1 MTSTQDLYRDLSNS
15 TEASLSHIR
24 LWAEDRLRNERV
36 AVEESIKRAEGQG
49 EMVRTL
55 LDEAVKAVSKE
66 LEILRSDS
74 AARNTALEESMDER
88 ALDLETR
95 LTEIDNATAKKRR
108 VSELTKE
115 TGARIGEIERRVL
128 QVCSDCLSTLL
139 AMGIWESMLFA

>member
-1 MTSTQDLYRDLSNS
+1 MSSTQDLHRDLSNS

-24 LWAEDRLRNERV
+24 VWAEDRLRKERV
-36 AVEESIKRAEGQG
+36 AMEESIKRAEGQG

-88 ALDLETR
+88 AFDLETR
-95 LTEIDNATAKKRR
+95 LTEIDNVTAKKRR
-108 VSELTKE
+108 VSELNKE

-128 QVCSDCLSTLL
+128 QVCSGRLSTLL
-139 AMGIWESMLFA
+139 AMVSRERGLFA

>member
-1 MTSTQDLYRDLSNS
+1 MSSTQDLHRDLSNS

-24 LWAEDRLRNERV
+24 VWAEDRLRKERV
-36 AVEESIKRAEGQG
+36 AMEESIKRAEGQG

-88 ALDLETR
+88 AFDLETR
-95 LTEIDNATAKKRR
+95 LTEIDNVTAKKRR
-108 VSELTKE
+108 VSELNKE

-128 QVCSDCLSTLL
+128 QVCSGHLSTLL
-139 AMGIWESMLFA
+139 AMVSRERGLFA